1 MDLNNTNEKLYNFKL
16 QCFSSS
22 ITTSWNMLAWNMPTE
37 RLRLY
42 LDERGIK
49 SNANFFKL
57 WVFFQDLSK
66 KCSIPRTL
74 GIHVVFL
81 ELMLLPT
88 VLIDSF
94 NKNYALILSRL
105 TLAFFC
111 FLRLFF
117 FLLNLC
123 LIKVKKKPCT
133 FISLPFMFSLYANR

>member
-1 MDLNNTNEKLYNFKL
+1 
-16 QCFSSS
+16 
-22 ITTSWNMLAWNMPTE
+22 MPTE

-81 ELMLLPT
+81 EHMLLPT

-123 LIKVKKKPCT
+123 LIKVKKNHV
-133 FISLPFMFSLYANR
+133 LLYLCLLCLAYMQIANTIHVSQA

>member
-1 MDLNNTNEKLYNFKL
+1 
-16 QCFSSS
+16 
-22 ITTSWNMLAWNMPTE
+22 MPTE

-49 SNANFFKL
+49 SNANFFKF
-57 WVFFQDLSK
+57 WVFFQDLNK
-66 KCSIPRTL
+66 KFSIPRTL

-81 ELMLLPT
+81 EHMLLPT

-117 FLLNLC
+117 RFVNLVFDQSKKNHVLLYLC
-123 LIKVKKKPCT
+123 LLCLAYMQI
-133 FISLPFMFSLYANR
+133 ANTIHVSQA